1 MTRHLI
7 CAALACLMLAPALAE
22 TGNFC
27 AELPRAA
34 NAGLERHPAST
45 DWFEVHEVEP
55 GTFGILEPQQ
65 WQEVISW
72 LVVGSDKAL
81 LIDTG
86 NGIGDIA
93 SIVRSLTDKPVTVIN
108 THSHYDHVGGNHQFE
123 QVAALDSDYGRANAG
138 GYANAVV
145 RGEVSAENLCR
156 PTPEGVT
163 EDEHVIHPYAV
174 SEWVQN
180 GHRFDIGDRVLEV
193 LHIPGHSP
201 DSIALYEPASGFL
214 WSGDTHYPGEIWLF
228 DPATDYADY
237 QRSMVRLA
245 TLADKVTRVF
255 PAHNVL
261 IAAPSALI
269 ETRDAYE
276 RILRGEAEG
285 VPDEELGVLRYDF
298 GTIGFLVQSDHPRR
312 Q

>member
-7 CAALACLMLAPALAE
+7 CTALACLMLAPAHAE
-22 TGNFC
+22 TGDFC

-34 NAGLERHPAST
+34 NADLERHAAST
-45 DWFEVHEVEP
+45 EWFEVHEVEP
-55 GTFGILEPQQ
+55 GIFGILEPQQ

-72 LVVGSDKAL
+72 LVVGSKAAL

-138 GYANAVV
+138 GYANAAV
-145 RGEVSAENLCR
+145 RGEVSEEALCR
-156 PTPEGVT
+156 PLPEGFT

-174 SEWVQN
+174 SQWVKD
-180 GHRFDIGDRVLEV
+180 GHRFDIGGRVLEV

-201 DSIALYEPASGFL
+201 DGIALFEPASGFL
-214 WSGDTHYPGEIWLF
+214 WSGDTYYPGEIWLF

-237 QRSMVRLA
+237 QRSMARLA

-261 IAAPSALI
+261 IADPSGLV

-276 RILRGEAEG
+276 RILRGEAQG

-298 GTIGFLVQSDHPRR
+298 GTIGFLVQTNHPGS